1 MPRPNKVTTNEVLT
15 ASTVRAIAYILLVQE
30 RPLEDCADALKHL
43 GVTLEI
49 VTKVR
54 EAKLARELWID
65 AIAYYGRQGLIT

>member
-1 MPRPNKVTTNEVLT
+1 MPRPKVATKSELK
-15 ASTVRAIAYILLVQE
+15 ASTVRAIAYILLVQG
-30 RPLEDCADALKHL
+30 RPLEDCAAELEHL

-54 EAKLARELWID
+54 EAKLAHDLWID